1 MKKDA
6 NAAFIMDELS
16 TPLVR
21 YLSRKVPS
29 EDANDL
35 AQEALLRMHKCQQE
49 RRLDNVRAFLFK
61 TANNLVIDQIRRD
74 KIRDRFF
81 NAELLPQQ
89 GSDNTTQCVPSAER
103 TVCAEEELDQV
114 AQIVDDMPE
123 RVKRAFLLSR
133 GSGLSYGEIAKEM
146 GVSVS
151 MVEKHIVQALRLIRK
166 SLA

>member
-35 AQEALLRMHKCQQE
+35 AQEALLRMHKFQQGKHLE
-49 RRLDNVRAFLFK
+49 NARAFLFR
-61 TANNLVIDQIRRD
+61 TANNLVIDQIRRNQV
-74 KIRDRFF
+74 RDRFF
-81 NAELLPQQ
+81 NAESRPEP
-89 GSDNTTQCVPSAER
+89 GTEDGNHCAPSAER
-103 TVCAEEELDQV
+103 TVCAEEELDRI
-114 AQIVDDMPE
+114 AGIIDAMPE
-123 RVKRAFLLSR
+123 KVRQAFLLHRS
-133 GSGLSYGEIAKEM
+133 SELSYSEIARDM

-151 MVEKHIVQALRLIRK
+151 MVEKYIVRALRLIRE